1 VNALRR
7 EADSAIPAHPRAVLY
22 VVAALVFAALAWAAV
37 ARLDV
42 VAVAHGKIVP
52 QGSLQ
57 IVQPAEAGIL
67 RDILVKEG
75 ERVRAEQVLARMDS
89 SVSDA
94 DSRQLRTDLQ
104 WKSVQLARIDAEL
117 SGEALVP
124 AAGADMAISAQVQAQ
139 FLARRQAHRDA
150 LESERAVVM
159 KAEQDLRSAMEIE
172 SKLQRTLPIYE
183 QQEQAFDKLTRD
195 GFAGRLMLLERQ
207 RDRIEKEQD
216 LAAQRHAIASLKA
229 LIAQGQKRITQ
240 LESAYRQQL
249 QNERIEASAQLLR
262 LREDI
267 GRHSHRRA
275 LLELRAPQS
284 GIVKD
289 LATRT
294 TGSVVAAGTVL
305 MTLVPADG
313 PLQAEVWVSN
323 PDAGVVRVGQAV
335 KLKLMAYPFQRHGLV
350 DGEVVHVSPD
360 SSDAT
365 ASTALDHRGAVPGG
379 SAVATAFRTLVALR
393 KPYIESGGAR
403 LALGPGMQVS
413 AEMHLGTRS
422 VLDYLLSPLQRT
434 VHEAAREP

>member
-1 VNALRR
+1 L
-7 EADSAIPAHPRAVLY
+7 
-22 VVAALVFAALAWAAV
+22 
-37 ARLDV
+37 
-42 VAVAHGKIVP
+42 
-52 QGSLQ
+52 
-57 IVQPAEAGIL
+57 
-67 RDILVKEG
+67 
-75 ERVRAEQVLARMDS
+75 RAEG
-89 SVSDA
+89 
-94 DSRQLRTDLQ
+94 Q

-117 SGEALVP
+117 AGAAFVP
-124 AAGADMAISAQVQAQ
+124 APGTDMAIFSQVQAQ
-139 FLARRQAHRDA
+139 LLARRQAHRDA
-150 LESERAVVM
+150 LESEQAVVT
-159 KAEQDLRSAMEIE
+159 KAEQDLRSAMEVE

-183 QQEQAFDKLTRD
+183 QQEQAFEKLTRD
-195 GFAGRLMLLERQ
+195 GYAGRLMLLERQ

-216 LAAQRHAIASLKA
+216 LAAQRHVIASLKA
-229 LIAQGQKRITQ
+229 LIVQAQKRITQ
-240 LESAYRQQL
+240 IESAYRQQL

-267 GRHSHRRA
+267 ERHAHRRS

-335 KLKLMAYPFQRHGLV
+335 KLKLMAFPFQRHGLV

-360 SSDAT
+360 SSE
-365 ASTALDHRGAVPGG
+365 STATMALDQRGAGPGG
-379 SAVATAFRTLVALR
+379 VGGATAFRTLVALH